1 MKKILLALTFL
12 TLLFGGSQAYALDTG
27 NATNSGLDKPAFIDP
42 NKSSGIKTPEII
54 TNGQG
59 DIVNTAEYKAVQAV
73 INEIKNLSNQTQ
85 GNNAIPITD
94 ATYQGYKVKYDA
106 AISKLANAG
115 YDKTKTDSA
124 VTTLNNAYNSAVL
137 TKAGTI
143 DSSKDYQEAL
153 AKEAGAINAKDM
165 SALSAYTSY
174 MYIEDKGFFGAKEA
188 FPKIINWFVQI
199 VFAMSKL
206 MFLLD
211 SLILSAVSNIDIFQF
226 LDDFVSKMQVILQAI
241 LLPVIF
247 PITMALVG
255 LSAMKDLSQ
264 GKPFGKKILGVLLR
278 VVIAGVFFLPLSTS
292 SGGIKGSHVITRIIY
307 ITKSATD
314 TFTGSMINNLS
325 RVTIVDDTPEKTS
338 TTNFTANVSATNDKV
353 SESTINALK
362 TQLFN
367 VIVKEPFKEMN
378 FDTNKLP
385 ENSVQS
391 EQTALLATKGDPDA
405 VSKYAKTNK
414 EKEFTKLGFSNIAD
428 KFMVSLASLLK
439 GIVLTVI
446 TVGTLIYTW
455 VLQLIV
461 IFAIFVAPV
470 VLLLSILPG
479 FEHMLGN
486 MTKRIVVFTAL
497 SVSGLLGVQM
507 GLIFNSFMEIAFRN
521 ISHSYYISIFI
532 QFIMYALLWWQRD
545 KILSLFDT
553 AKKSVSE
560 LAKGSLDSV
569 KSLPSISNIKNP
581 LKLSRTPALS
591 SVGSGNL
598 PTGSPKVSQTKL
610 SATKKAGTVGAIG
623 KKLAK
628 HSFKGAINASD
639 GLRFGQDDKVK
650 QIALTKRKE
659 TMRALKGKWQN
670 VTGSVKD
677 TKQAVIDSKDRL
689 KTNLSSAIGT
699 LPKEQAQKQLAK
711 FDSNKLQRAEN
722 KVFRDKT
729 AQSIN
734 YQKRKDELK
743 GKFSD
748 GMKLDMSARKAR
760 QKGQVER
767 LSKELF
773 TEKPTLPTSDKH
785 QKRDIKIK
793 SANAKRGI
801 FNSGIIERKGKS

>member
-12 TLLFGGSQAYALDTG
+12 TLLFSGSHTYALDTG
-27 NATNSGLDKPAFIDP
+27 NATNNSFDKPTFTDP
-42 NKSSGIKTPEII
+42 YNSGVFKTPEII

-59 DIVNTAEYKAVQAV
+59 DIVNTPEYKAVQK
-73 INEIKNLSNQTQ
+73 IISEIKNLSNQTQ
-85 GNNAIPITD
+85 GNNAIPITEE
-94 ATYQGYKVKYDA
+94 TYQKYQLLYQGA
-106 AISKLANAG
+106 LSKLINAG

-143 DSSKDYQEAL
+143 DSSNDYQEAL

-188 FPKIINWFVQI
+188 FPKIINWFVQL
-199 VFAMSKL
+199 VFASSKL
-206 MFLLD
+206 LFLLD

-226 LDDFVSKMQVILQAI
+226 LDNFVSKMQVILQAI

-255 LSAMKDLSQ
+255 ISAMKDLSQ

-292 SGGIKGSHVITRIIY
+292 SSGIKGSHVITRIIY

-314 TFTGSMINNLS
+314 TFNESMISNLS
-325 RVTIVDDTPEKTS
+325 RVTIVDDTTEKTS

-385 ENSVQS
+385 ENSIQS
-391 EQTALLATKGDPDA
+391 EQTELLATKGDSDA
-405 VSKYAKTNK
+405 VSKYAKKNK
-414 EKEFTKLGFSNIAD
+414 EAGFTKLGFSNIAD
-428 KFMVSLASLLK
+428 KFMVSLASFFK
-439 GIVLTVI
+439 GLVLTLI
-446 TVGTLIYTW
+446 TVGTLLYTW

-461 IFAIFVAPV
+461 VFAIFVAPI
-470 VLLLSILPG
+470 VLLLSILPE
-479 FEHMLGN
+479 FEHMIGN

-497 SVSGLLGVQM
+497 SVSGLLGVQV
-507 GLIFNSFMEIAFRN
+507 GLIFNSFVEIAFRN

-532 QFIMYALLWWQRD
+532 QFILYGLLWWQRA

-569 KSLPSISNIKNP
+569 KSLPSVSNIKNP
-581 LKLSRTPALS
+581 LKMSRTPALS
-591 SVGSGNL
+591 TSVSGSL
-598 PTGSPKVSQTKL
+598 PTGSQKVSQSKL
-610 SATKKAGTVGAIG
+610 SATKKAGTVG

-628 HSFKGAINASD
+628 TSFKGAINASD
-639 GLRFGQDDKVK
+639 RLRFGQDDKAK
-650 QIALTKRKE
+650 QIALAKRKE
-659 TMRALKGKWQN
+659 TMNALKGKFQN
-670 VTGSVKD
+670 VAGSVKD

-689 KTNLSSAIGT
+689 KTNLSSAVGT
-699 LPKEQAQKQLAK
+699 LPKEEAKKQLAK

-722 KVFRDKT
+722 KALRDKT
-729 AQSIN
+729 ARSIN

-748 GMKLDMSARKAR
+748 GIKSDMSARKAR

-773 TEKPTLPTSDKH
+773 TEIPTLPTSDKH

-801 FNSGIIERKGKS
+801 FDSGIIERKGKS